1 MIWQP
6 DLNCQTRLMSFI
18 LFYRGEK
25 IIIIPW
31 GGQWQK
37 LPRVTFPKWNLK
49 AAEFLSWS
57 YFLLFGMFLRR
68 PALVPEQQHSD
79 FSSCQRRSLWAQ
91 SDLKTQLSKD
101 VWSSAEQGREEV
113 VVPPAEP
120 WGCWQ
125 LWDNNSTFSCC
136 QWSWKPIVLNR
147 ARSLPPQPQVEV
159 SLVQRAGWTWTKS
172 CSGYCCGKQI
182 NLSCDIFIYQEKQ
195 MGVGEQAQTS
205 FNYYSFEK
213 ECA

>member
-1 MIWQP
+1 MVVILQKAFREAAWAHCTLLRTFRLLFYLPVSLDLPTCFKCNWQ
-6 DLNCQTRLMSFI
+6 TWLMSFI
-18 LFYRGEK
+18 LWYRGEK

-31 GGQWQK
+31 GWQW
-37 LPRVTFPKWNLK
+37 PRVTFPKWNLK
-49 AAEFLSWS
+49 VAEILSWS

-79 FSSCQRRSLWAQ
+79 LSCCQRRSLWAQ
-91 SDLKTQLSKD
+91 SDLKTQFSKD
-101 VWSSAEQGREEV
+101 VWSSAEQGREKV

-120 WGCWQ
+120 WGCCQ

-159 SLVQRAGWTWTKS
+159 SLVQREGWT
-172 CSGYCCGKQI
+172 
-182 NLSCDIFIYQEKQ
+182 
-195 MGVGEQAQTS
+195 
-205 FNYYSFEK
+205 
-213 ECA
+213 